1 MSSIVQYLPE
11 TLSVTM
17 RVLDGPEKKMTLVR
31 KPGVVVAKGLLLR
44 QENGRELYLLHAF
57 NHYVT
62 HNHVRDGYRE
72 YPRDS
77 FEVLR
82 FLFVEGQEHSL
93 ERLVQGM
100 TSEEVAKIGSP
111 APAPVAAEATPI
123 ATTNTLSVPPLPSP
137 PLPSLSFQE
146 KLRRL
151 PTQIPVNLRVGTVAE
166 KFGMLRIRLDS
177 SQQPL
182 LEIDY
187 TPVRVFFNDYLNDYL
202 KTCDSEAAKAAFW
215 GTDMEM
221 LEYFFVEHPVKASLG
236 SLLETGDV
244 EVLRWVGI
252 VPVPEPPKPILMK
265 DLSDEEMIRLME
277 TTEAEVEA
285 EKASAASAASAA
297 TAVVAPP
304 VAAPAT
310 AAAVAPATENI
321 KLTLSDH
328 FRNIE
333 KANVK
338 RLQYRVPA
346 KLSVDLE
353 YDSNYA
359 TDIKVEMDGT
369 FSLVTQA
376 KKAYSGLNSL
386 EVLHYLSYGTE
397 RSMLESKAMCDPF
410 YGLNRLYYQGVRK
423 SLGFYIRLKATR
435 PASAS
440 ASATDPLDVRARISL
455 ERKKSRRLHAEL
467 AEYTELEKQVTYN
480 KGLEARL
487 AALKASLA

>member
-1 MSSIVQYLPE
+1 
-11 TLSVTM
+11 
-17 RVLDGPEKKMTLVR
+17 
-31 KPGVVVAKGLLLR
+31 VVAKGLLLR

-62 HNHVRDGYRE
+62 HNQVRDGYRD

-77 FEVLR
+77 YEVLR
-82 FLFVEGQEHSL
+82 FLFVEGHESSL
-93 ERLVQGM
+93 GHLLQRF
-100 TSEEVAKIGSP
+100 TPEEVGRLGSTVT
-111 APAPVAAEATPI
+111 AATVAETS
-123 ATTNTLSVPPLPSP
+123 TLSVPPLPSLP
-137 PLPSLSFQE
+137 PSPLTFHE

-151 PTQIPVNLRVGTVAE
+151 PTQIPVNLRVGAAAE

-236 SLLETGDV
+236 SILETGD
-244 EVLRWVGI
+244 EEALRWVGI

-285 EKASAASAASAA
+285 EKAAAAAATAASAVPDAVAA
-297 TAVVAPP
+297 APP
-304 VAAPAT
+304 AVPDAV
-310 AAAVAPATENI
+310 AVAPAAENI
-321 KLTLSDH
+321 KLTLSDR
-328 FRNIE
+328 FRETE

-359 TDIKVEMDGT
+359 TDITVEMDGT

-397 RSMLESKAMCDPF
+397 RLMLQSKAMCDPF
-410 YGLNRLYYQGVRK
+410 YGLERLYYVGVRK

-440 ASATDPLDVRARISL
+440 TATDPLDVRVRISL

-467 AEYTELEKQVTYN
+467 AEYTELEKQIAYN